1 MDNFYQHVVL
11 IKKVSSSLCSRIYFF
26 WSNKTHL
33 CTLSMEYSLFVT
45 DWRIFLGPHF
55 ISKIQFLLHE
65 HGKLRFSEYCVK
77 WHLKQMLTLF
87 IVMSVVVRLL
97 LTSFYFS
104 VYSFFFLYFSCPHLF
119 YKKKIL
125 VFNKFIKNTA
135 RALIFVLEKVSLR
148 WQCWTKW

>member
-1 MDNFYQHVVL
+1 MEL
-11 IKKVSSSLCSRIYFF
+11 ILIQIGIYPVKYYFLLCWLKISLVHCAPAFFF

-45 DWRIFLGPHF
+45 DWRIFLGSHF

-104 VYSFFFLYFSCPHLF
+104 VYSFFLYFSCPHLF
-119 YKKKIL
+119 YKKKY
-125 VFNKFIKNTA
+125 
-135 RALIFVLEKVSLR
+135 
-148 WQCWTKW
+148 